1 MKIISVTFTLN
12 ARPLS
17 EDKKKTDKQT
27 KKKTTNRVSLF
38 DFHSRGRN
46 VLGKMKN
53 CSFHFPWAYL
63 FK

>member
-27 KKKTTNRVSLF
+27 KKKQPTE
-38 DFHSRGRN
+38 
-46 VLGKMKN
+46 
-53 CSFHFPWAYL
+53 
-63 FK
+63 